1 MKKLVQSAMITL
13 AFGLAA
19 PAMAQTDH
27 SMHGMPAAKPVA
39 TAKPATAAVDAA
51 MGDGLVKKVD
61 KTKGTVTLAHGAL
74 PNGMPPMTMAYK
86 VKDAA
91 WLDQLKAGQKIRF
104 ATDPA
109 DGGMT
114 VMRYELAK

>member
-1 MKKLVQSAMITL
+1 MTL
-13 AFGLAA
+13 RTHSILIIALAA
-19 PAMAQTDH
+19 AGLSAPGMAQTDH
-27 SMHGMPAAKPVA
+27 SMHGSPEAKPVS
-39 TAKPATAAVDAA
+39 TAADAA
-51 MGDGLVKKVD
+51 LGEGMVKKID

-86 VKDAA
+86 VKDVA
-91 WLDQLKAGQKIRF
+91 WLDKMKVGQKIRF

-114 VMRYELAK
+114 VLRFEPVK

>member
-1 MKKLVQSAMITL
+1 MKSRLPILLTALVL
-13 AFGLAA
+13 CFVA

-27 SMHGMPAAKPVA
+27 SMHGTAMPVA
-39 TAKPATAAVDAA
+39 AFADAA
-51 MGDGLVKKVD
+51 MADGQVKKVD
-61 KTKGTVTLAHGAL
+61 KTRRTVTLAHGAL

-104 ATDPA
+104 ATDPK

-114 VMRYELAK
+114 VMRFELVK

>member
-1 MKKLVQSAMITL
+1 MKALLTPALIAL
-13 AFGLAA
+13 ALNLAA
-19 PAMAQTDH
+19 PAVAQTDH

-39 TAKPATAAVDAA
+39 AAKPAAADAA
-51 MGDGLVKKVD
+51 LGEGLVKKVD

-86 VKDAA
+86 VKDTA

-114 VMRYELAK
+114 VLRYELLK

>member
-1 MKKLVQSAMITL
+1 MKHLLTPALIAF
-13 AFGLAA
+13 AFGLVA

-27 SMHGMPAAKPVA
+27 SMHGMPAAKPM
-39 TAKPATAAVDAA
+39 AAVTAGANAD

-61 KTKGTVTLAHGAL
+61 KAKGTVTLAHGAL

-91 WLDQLKAGQKIRF
+91 WLEQLKAGQKIRF
-104 ATDPA
+104 ATDPK

-114 VMRYELAK
+114 VLHYALAK

>member
-1 MKKLVQSAMITL
+1 MKSLLTAALTALAMG
-13 AFGLAA
+13 AVA
-19 PAMAQTDH
+19 PAMAQTEH
-27 SMHGMPAAKPVA
+27 SKHG
-39 TAKPATAAVDAA
+39 TTKPAVGASDAA
-51 MGDGLVKKVD
+51 MADGLVKKVD
-61 KTKGTVTLAHGAL
+61 KSRRTVTLAHGAL

-104 ATDPA
+104 ATDPK

-114 VMRYELAK
+114 MISYELVK

>member
-1 MKKLVQSAMITL
+1 MKSLLTAALTALAMG
-13 AFGLAA
+13 AVA
-19 PAMAQTDH
+19 PAMAQTEH
-27 SMHGMPAAKPVA
+27 SKHG
-39 TAKPATAAVDAA
+39 TTKPAVGAPDVA
-51 MGDGLVKKVD
+51 MADGLVKKVD
-61 KTKGTVTLAHGAL
+61 KSRRTVTLAHGAL

-104 ATDPA
+104 ATDPK

-114 VMRYELAK
+114 MISYELVK

>member
-1 MKKLVQSAMITL
+1 MKPLLTSALI

-19 PAMAQTDH
+19 PAMAQTEH
-27 SMHGMPAAKPVA
+27 SMHGMPMVKTMAAA
-39 TAKPATAAVDAA
+39 HAD

-61 KTKGTVTLAHGAL
+61 KDRGTVTLAHGAL

-91 WLDQLKAGQKIRF
+91 WLEQLKAGQKIRF

-114 VMRYELAK
+114 VLRYELVK

>member
-1 MKKLVQSAMITL
+1 MTTRFHSVLLLALATAGFTL
-13 AFGLAA
+13 
-19 PAMAQTDH
+19 PAVAQTNH
-27 SMHGMPAAKPVA
+27 NMPGMPVAMPAAK
-39 TAKPATAAVDAA
+39 TAEAAL
-51 MGDGLVKKVD
+51 GEGLVKKID

-91 WLDQLKAGQKIRF
+91 WLDKMTVGQKIRF

-109 DGGMT
+109 DGMT
-114 VMRYELAK
+114 VSRFEPAK

>member
-1 MKKLVQSAMITL
+1 MKTL
-13 AFGLAA
+13 LTATFLAAGLAA

-27 SMHGMPAAKPVA
+27 SMHGMPAAKPAA
-39 TAKPATAAVDAA
+39 TAKPATAAADPAL
-51 MGDGLVKKVD
+51 GDGLVKKVD
-61 KTKGTVTLAHGAL
+61 KSRGTVTLGHGAL

-86 VKDAA
+86 MKDAA

-114 VMRYELAK
+114 VTRYELVK

>member
-1 MKKLVQSAMITL
+1 MKALLTPVLITL

-27 SMHGMPAAKPVA
+27 SMHGMPAAKPA
-39 TAKPATAAVDAA
+39 TAVANTD
-51 MGDGLVKKVD
+51 MSDGLVKKVD
-61 KTKGTVTLAHGAL
+61 KNRGTVTLAHGAL

-86 VKDAA
+86 VKDTA

-104 ATDPA
+104 ATDPK

-114 VMRYELAK
+114 VLQYELAK

>member
-1 MKKLVQSAMITL
+1 MKALSIPALFTL
-13 AFGLAA
+13 AVSLAA

-27 SMHGMPAAKPVA
+27 SMHGMAA
-39 TAKPATAAVDAA
+39 TKPATAAASSG

-61 KTKGTVTLAHGAL
+61 KARGTVTLAHGAL

-114 VMRYELAK
+114 VLRYELVK

>member
-1 MKKLVQSAMITL
+1 MKSLLTTTL
-13 AFGLAA
+13 TALALGAVA

-27 SMHGMPAAKPVA
+27 STHGM
-39 TAKPATAAVDAA
+39 TKPAISAADAA
-51 MGDGLVKKVD
+51 MADGLVKKVD
-61 KTKGTVTLAHGAL
+61 KSRRTVTLAHGAL

-104 ATDPA
+104 ATDPK

-114 VMRYELAK
+114 LLRYELVK